1 MSKFNLHNLQEE
13 QLTINFLQSIIT
25 ILCYLIVIVVI
36 GVSLFMI
43 EYEQEDLFKA
53 RIEYLTGQYNEVI
66 KINDKSSPLLEQKI
80 FLLKNLY
87 YRKWKIV
94 NLLNDIH
101 KILRDDINLNKL
113 QIKYSTIIIDGAAS
127 NPVSIA
133 NMLILLHNS
142 RVL

>member
-113 QIKYSTIIIDGAAS
+113 QIKSQS
-127 NPVSIA
+127 
-133 NMLILLHNS
+133 
-142 RVL
+142 